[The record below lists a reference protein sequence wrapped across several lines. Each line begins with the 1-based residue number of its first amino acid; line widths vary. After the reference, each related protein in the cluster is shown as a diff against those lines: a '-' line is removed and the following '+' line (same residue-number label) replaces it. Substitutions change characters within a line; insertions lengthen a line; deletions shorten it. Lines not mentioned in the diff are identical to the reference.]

1 MAIIKQIK
9 NFFFKLYYGFRG
21 VPFQVGDHTIYLDE
35 SLRRWDLAMESSV
48 HQVLEKNLSPGD
60 IFFDVGANFGLHT
73 LYSAKLVG
81 NDGCVFAFE
90 PVPSH
95 LKLLERN
102 ARLSHVSEQVTI
114 VPKAVSSSQDSFLE
128 FFVPVD
134 EIAVTAS
141 LKQTNR
147 ESQKMKVPNLRLDD
161 FWQNSNSAIKAIKI
175 DVEGA
180 ELEVLKGATNI
191 LNRWHPILV
200 IEVHGFALP
209 DFGTSVE
216 EFRSFLQGFG
226 YHETRLEGEQFE
238 GNDYYQAVYVCGST
252 YVE

>member
-1 MAIIKQIK
+1 MAIIRQVK
-9 NFFFKLYYGFRG
+9 NFLFKFYYGFKG
-21 VPFQVGDHTIYLDE
+21 VPFQVGDHIIYLDE

-48 HQVLEKNLSPGD
+48 HQVLEKYLFPGD
-60 IFFDVGANFGLHT
+60 TFFDVGANFGLHT

-95 LKLLERN
+95 LRLLERN
-102 ARLSHVSEQVTI
+102 VHLSHVSKQVTI
-114 VPKAVSSSQDSFLE
+114 VPKAVSSSQDNFLE

-141 LKQTNR
+141 LKQSNQ
-147 ESQKMKVPNLRLDD
+147 ESKKIKVPNLRLDD
-161 FWQNSNSAIKAIKI
+161 FWQNLDSPIKAIKI

-180 ELEVLKGATNI
+180 ELEVLKGATKI
-191 LNRWHPILV
+191 LNRWHPILI

-209 DFGTSVE
+209 DFGSLSL
-216 EFRSFLQGFG
+216 RKS
-226 YHETRLEGEQFE
+226 LE
-238 GNDYYQAVYVCGST
+238 SLIIP
-252 YVE
+252 